1 MAKEPKKVEG
11 AASEASDPAAAAASG
26 AQVADTGSPEVTVK
40 ASLPR
45 RYRIG
50 RAFGTEP
57 VTIAAGELTREDFE
71 TVMADPYLAVTV
83 VGVKADKK
91 VD

>member
-1 MAKEPKKVEG
+1 MAKETKKIEN
-11 AASEASDPAAAAASG
+11 APEASDPATAGGGKPA
-26 AQVADTGSPEVTVK
+26 TGSPEIKVK

-57 VTIAAGELTREDFE
+57 VTIPAGELTQEDFE
-71 TVMADPYLAVTV
+71 ALLADPYLAVTV
-83 VGVKADKK
+83 DARAKADS
-91 VD
+91 

>member
-1 MAKEPKKVEG
+1 MGKETKKIEG
-11 AASEASDPAAAAASG
+11 APEASDPATAGGGKPA
-26 AQVADTGSPEVTVK
+26 TGSPEVRVR

-45 RYRIG
+45 RYRVG

-71 TVMADPYLAVTV
+71 TLMADPYLAVTV
-83 VGVKADKK
+83 VDAKAQADS
-91 VD
+91 